1 MSASA
6 SVRPSLPRRPQAA
19 PRAALVV
26 VWASVAAC
34 LAGFLLPWVTLDLR
48 GAELAALVEPPGQT
62 RGSTSSSLD
71 ASGATSRAR
80 VLPPTAG
87 GPRRGT
93 ESSPVG
99 QVTLQLRRNG
109 QALTAMLPSAAEFPR
124 RVRGIQIPWLLRQD
138 EAQVAVALLE
148 LLTNTRQH
156 AALKSG
162 AVFLVPGA
170 ALLCGVLLT
179 AWGRRPAV
187 AGGVLLVCV
196 AVAAGGA
203 WKLLT
208 LDTSRSLIGVAIG
221 WGLWVSLGAY
231 VGLAASAAWTGMSG
245 RGRT

>member
-1 MSASA
+1 MSAFVPA
-6 SVRPSLPRRPQAA
+6 RPSLPRRPQAA

-48 GAELAALVEPPGQT
+48 GKELAAL
-62 RGSTSSSLD
+62 
-71 ASGATSRAR
+71 
-80 VLPPTAG
+80 AG
-87 GPRRGT
+87 GRLHD
-93 ESSPVG
+93 VG
-99 QVTLQLRRNG
+99 RVTIQLRQG
-109 QALTAMLPSAAEFPR
+109 GETIAAALPSAAEFPR

-148 LLTNTRQH
+148 RLTNTRQH

-179 AWGRRPAV
+179 GWGRRPAV

-231 VGLAASAAWTGMSG
+231 VGLAASAAWTGMNG
-245 RGRT
+245 RGRA